1 LWKLLQVFLIKRK
14 SLSLMI
20 SHHLIPTLRS
30 CEAEMDET
38 VVMGCLDLE
47 DQLAGMVSMER
58 KERLEPLD
66 HRDLLDPGV
75 VGSLM

>member
-1 LWKLLQVFLIKRK
+1 MKGSII
-14 SLSLMI
+14 LMKQ
-20 SHHLIPTLRS
+20 LFPTLSS
-30 CEAEMDET
+30 CRAGMDEMG
-38 VVMGCLDLE
+38 VMGCLDHE
-47 DQLAGMVSMER
+47 DHMAGMVSMER

>member
-1 LWKLLQVFLIKRK
+1 
-14 SLSLMI
+14 
-20 SHHLIPTLRS
+20 
-30 CEAEMDET
+30 MDEM
-38 VVMGCLDLE
+38 VVMDSLDLE

-66 HRDLLDPGV
+66 HRDLLDPAV

>member
-1 LWKLLQVFLIKRK
+1 MNWPFLT
-14 SLSLMI
+14 SS
-20 SHHLIPTLRS
+20 S
-30 CEAEMDET
+30 CRAEMDEM
-38 VVMGCLDLE
+38 VVMESLNLE
-47 DQLAGMVSMER
+47 DHLAGMVSMER